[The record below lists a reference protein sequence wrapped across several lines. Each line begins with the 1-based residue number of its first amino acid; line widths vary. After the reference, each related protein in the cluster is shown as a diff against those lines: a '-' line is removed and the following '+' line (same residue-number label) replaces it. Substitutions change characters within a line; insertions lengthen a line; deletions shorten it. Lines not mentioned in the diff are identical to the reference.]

1 MTVTLDE
8 AIAKFRAELPGWW
21 WTIGDCSVSADAS
34 CGPDRNGPDADLLQ
48 WKVFDDGFHCD
59 MCQPASPVDSLLD
72 VLEQGKAERA
82 KHK

>member
-1 MTVTLDE
+1 MTLDE

-34 CGPDRNGPDADLLQ
+34 CGPDRNGPDADLLGLR
-48 WKVFDDGFHCD
+48 VFDDGFHCD
-59 MCQPASPVDSLLD
+59 VRQPASPIDSLLN